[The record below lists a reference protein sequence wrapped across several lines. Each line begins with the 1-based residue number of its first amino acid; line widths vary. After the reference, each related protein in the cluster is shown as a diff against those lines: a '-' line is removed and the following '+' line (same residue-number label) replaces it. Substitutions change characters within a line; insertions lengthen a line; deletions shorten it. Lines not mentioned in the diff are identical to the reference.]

1 MSIKGVS
8 IKKNRGF
15 TTADIVVAIVVM
27 MIFVGMIA
35 TLFYNF
41 YLSTTAKNRNAMA
54 TNYIVDVIE
63 EIKAMNY
70 DEVQKDTQ
78 DSNSINNLIQQLEA
92 TKQIPK
98 EYIIFSIFQLL
109 FSKSEIT
116 FRINIVLSEFDK
128 YSIGRIFF
136 FDNLLFALFVNLV
149 LESAF
154 NLFQF
159 LLVASDTN
167 LFMCIFSFLL

>member
-8 IKKNRGF
+8 IKGNRGF

-98 EYIIFSIFQLL
+98 GYIITGEVQKYNETEGNRDKKDLVKILTIRVEYSLGKKTEKIEISTLL
-109 FSKSEIT
+109 LKTPE
-116 FRINIVLSEFDK
+116 K
-128 YSIGRIFF
+128 
-136 FDNLLFALFVNLV
+136 
-149 LESAF
+149 
-154 NLFQF
+154 
-159 LLVASDTN
+159 
-167 LFMCIFSFLL
+167 

>member
-8 IKKNRGF
+8 IKGNRGF

-98 EYIIFSIFQLL
+98 EYIITGEIQKYNETEGNTDKKDLVKILTIRVEYSLGKKTEKIEISTLL
-109 FSKSEIT
+109 IKTIEK
-116 FRINIVLSEFDK
+116 E
-128 YSIGRIFF
+128 
-136 FDNLLFALFVNLV
+136 
-149 LESAF
+149 
-154 NLFQF
+154 
-159 LLVASDTN
+159 
-167 LFMCIFSFLL
+167 

>member
-8 IKKNRGF
+8 IKGNRGF

-98 EYIIFSIFQLL
+98 GYIITGEVQKYNETEGNTDKKDLVKILTIRVEYSLGKKTEKIEISTLL
-109 FSKSEIT
+109 LKTPE
-116 FRINIVLSEFDK
+116 K
-128 YSIGRIFF
+128 
-136 FDNLLFALFVNLV
+136 
-149 LESAF
+149 
-154 NLFQF
+154 
-159 LLVASDTN
+159 
-167 LFMCIFSFLL
+167 

>member
-8 IKKNRGF
+8 IKGNRGF

-98 EYIIFSIFQLL
+98 EYIITG
-109 FSKSEIT
+109 EIQKYNET
-116 FRINIVLSEFDK
+116 EGNTDK
-128 YSIGRIFF
+128 K
-136 FDNLLFALFVNLV
+136 DLV
-149 LESAF
+149 KILTIRVEYHRKE
-154 NLFQF
+154 NRK
-159 LLVASDTN
+159 N
-167 LFMCIFSFLL
+167 

>member
-8 IKKNRGF
+8 MKENRGF

-98 EYIIFSIFQLL
+98 EYIIAGEIQKYNETEGNTDKKDLVKILTIRVEYSLGKKTEKIEISTLL
-109 FSKSEIT
+109 IKTIEK
-116 FRINIVLSEFDK
+116 E
-128 YSIGRIFF
+128 
-136 FDNLLFALFVNLV
+136 
-149 LESAF
+149 
-154 NLFQF
+154 
-159 LLVASDTN
+159 
-167 LFMCIFSFLL
+167 

>member
-1 MSIKGVS
+1 MKIRMQNIKRN
-8 IKKNRGF
+8 KGF
-15 TTADIVVAIVVM
+15 TTADIVVSIVVL
-27 MIFVGMIA
+27 MIFVGMIT

-98 EYIIFSIFQLL
+98 EYIITGEIQKYNETEGNTDKKDLVKIL
-109 FSKSEIT
+109 TVRVEYMVGKKTEKIEMTTLVTKMRSEI
-116 FRINIVLSEFDK
+116 
-128 YSIGRIFF
+128 
-136 FDNLLFALFVNLV
+136 
-149 LESAF
+149 
-154 NLFQF
+154 
-159 LLVASDTN
+159 
-167 LFMCIFSFLL
+167 

>member
-8 IKKNRGF
+8 IKENRGF

-98 EYIIFSIFQLL
+98 EYIITGEIQKYNETEGNTDKKDLVKILTIRVEYSLGKKTEKIEISTLL
-109 FSKSEIT
+109 IKTIEK
-116 FRINIVLSEFDK
+116 E
-128 YSIGRIFF
+128 
-136 FDNLLFALFVNLV
+136 
-149 LESAF
+149 
-154 NLFQF
+154 
-159 LLVASDTN
+159 
-167 LFMCIFSFLL
+167 

>member
-8 IKKNRGF
+8 IKGNRGF

-98 EYIIFSIFQLL
+98 GYIITGEVQKYNETEGNTVKKDLVKILTIRVEYSLGKKTEKIEISTLL
-109 FSKSEIT
+109 IKTIEK
-116 FRINIVLSEFDK
+116 E
-128 YSIGRIFF
+128 
-136 FDNLLFALFVNLV
+136 
-149 LESAF
+149 
-154 NLFQF
+154 
-159 LLVASDTN
+159 
-167 LFMCIFSFLL
+167 

>member
-98 EYIIFSIFQLL
+98 EYIITGEIQKYNQTEGNTDKKDLVKIL
-109 FSKSEIT
+109 TVRVEYMVGKKTEKIEMTTLVTKMRSEI
-116 FRINIVLSEFDK
+116 
-128 YSIGRIFF
+128 
-136 FDNLLFALFVNLV
+136 
-149 LESAF
+149 
-154 NLFQF
+154 
-159 LLVASDTN
+159 
-167 LFMCIFSFLL
+167 

>member
-1 MSIKGVS
+1 MKIRMQNIKRN
-8 IKKNRGF
+8 KGF
-15 TTADIVVAIVVM
+15 TTADIVVSIVVL
-27 MIFVGMIA
+27 MIFVGMIT

-98 EYIIFSIFQLL
+98 EYIITGEIQKYNQTEGNTDKKDLVKIL
-109 FSKSEIT
+109 TVRVEYMVGKKTEKIEMTTLVTKMRSEI
-116 FRINIVLSEFDK
+116 
-128 YSIGRIFF
+128 
-136 FDNLLFALFVNLV
+136 
-149 LESAF
+149 
-154 NLFQF
+154 
-159 LLVASDTN
+159 
-167 LFMCIFSFLL
+167 

>member
-1 MSIKGVS
+1 MKIKVQNA
-8 IKKNRGF
+8 KNNKGF
-15 TTADIVVAIVVM
+15 TTADIVVAIVVI
-27 MIFVGMIA
+27 MIFVSLIA

-41 YLSTTAKNRNAMA
+41 YLTTTAKNRNAMA

-98 EYIIFSIFQLL
+98 GYIITGEVQKYNETEGNTDKKDLVKILTIRVEYSLGKKTEKIEISTLL
-109 FSKSEIT
+109 IKTIEK
-116 FRINIVLSEFDK
+116 E
-128 YSIGRIFF
+128 
-136 FDNLLFALFVNLV
+136 
-149 LESAF
+149 
-154 NLFQF
+154 
-159 LLVASDTN
+159 
-167 LFMCIFSFLL
+167 

>member
-8 IKKNRGF
+8 IKGNRGF

-98 EYIIFSIFQLL
+98 GYIITGEVQKYNETEGNTDKKDLVKILTIRVEYSLGKKTEKIEISTLL
-109 FSKSEIT
+109 IKTIEK
-116 FRINIVLSEFDK
+116 E
-128 YSIGRIFF
+128 
-136 FDNLLFALFVNLV
+136 
-149 LESAF
+149 
-154 NLFQF
+154 
-159 LLVASDTN
+159 
-167 LFMCIFSFLL
+167 

>member
-98 EYIIFSIFQLL
+98 EYIITGEIQKYNETEGNTDKKDLVKILTIRVEYSLGKKTEKIEISTLL
-109 FSKSEIT
+109 IKTIEK
-116 FRINIVLSEFDK
+116 E
-128 YSIGRIFF
+128 
-136 FDNLLFALFVNLV
+136 
-149 LESAF
+149 
-154 NLFQF
+154 
-159 LLVASDTN
+159 
-167 LFMCIFSFLL
+167 

>member
-98 EYIIFSIFQLL
+98 GYIITGEVQKYNETEGNTDKKDLVKILTIRVEYSLGKKTEKIEISTLL
-109 FSKSEIT
+109 IKTIEK
-116 FRINIVLSEFDK
+116 E
-128 YSIGRIFF
+128 
-136 FDNLLFALFVNLV
+136 
-149 LESAF
+149 
-154 NLFQF
+154 
-159 LLVASDTN
+159 
-167 LFMCIFSFLL
+167 

>member
-98 EYIIFSIFQLL
+98 EYIITGEIQKYNETEGNTDKKDLVKILTIRVEYSLGKKTEKIEILTLL
-109 FSKSEIT
+109 IKTIEK
-116 FRINIVLSEFDK
+116 E
-128 YSIGRIFF
+128 
-136 FDNLLFALFVNLV
+136 
-149 LESAF
+149 
-154 NLFQF
+154 
-159 LLVASDTN
+159 
-167 LFMCIFSFLL
+167 

>member
-8 IKKNRGF
+8 IKENRGF

-98 EYIIFSIFQLL
+98 EYIITGEVQKYNETEGNTDKKDLVKILTIRVEYSLGKKTEKIEISTLL
-109 FSKSEIT
+109 IKTIEK
-116 FRINIVLSEFDK
+116 E
-128 YSIGRIFF
+128 
-136 FDNLLFALFVNLV
+136 
-149 LESAF
+149 
-154 NLFQF
+154 
-159 LLVASDTN
+159 
-167 LFMCIFSFLL
+167 

>member
-8 IKKNRGF
+8 IKGNRGF
-15 TTADIVVAIVVM
+15 TTTDIVVAIVVM

-98 EYIIFSIFQLL
+98 GYIITGEVQKYNETEGNRDKKDLVKILTIRVEYSLGKKTEKIEISTLL
-109 FSKSEIT
+109 LKTPE
-116 FRINIVLSEFDK
+116 K
-128 YSIGRIFF
+128 
-136 FDNLLFALFVNLV
+136 
-149 LESAF
+149 
-154 NLFQF
+154 
-159 LLVASDTN
+159 
-167 LFMCIFSFLL
+167 